1 MAVTGVN
8 YSSAATSS
16 TGASTTKTNN
26 ELGKDDFLQLLVTQ
40 LQHQDPLAPMED
52 KEFISQMAQF
62 TSLEQMKNMNT
73 AVQITQATSYIGKQ
87 VTWPDDVGVLQNG
100 IVSSVQI
107 ISGVPNLVIDSKT
120 IALSKVINVTNAPV
134 ATTPTT
140 PTTPTT
146 TGA

>member
-8 YSSAATSS
+8 YSAAT
-16 TGASTTKTNN
+16 TTSGTTKSKTNN

-62 TSLEQMKNMNT
+62 TSLEQMKNMNN

-87 VTWPDDVGVLQNG
+87 VTWADSQGTEQTG
-100 IVSSVQI
+100 IVTAIRIVNSEPKVMIGEESIELKKIMSVT
-107 ISGVPNLVIDSKT
+107 D
-120 IALSKVINVTNAPV
+120 APV
-134 ATTPTT
+134 ALS
-140 PTTPTT
+140 
-146 TGA
+146 A

>member
-8 YSSAATSS
+8 YSSGTASS
-16 TGASTTKTNN
+16 TSTSTTKTNN

-62 TSLEQMKNMNT
+62 TSLEQMKNMNN

-87 VTWPDDVGVLQNG
+87 VTWADSQGTEQTG
-100 IVSSVQI
+100 IVTAIRIVNSEPKVMIGEESIELKKIMSVT
-107 ISGVPNLVIDSKT
+107 D
-120 IALSKVINVTNAPV
+120 APV
-134 ATTPTT
+134 AVS
-140 PTTPTT
+140 
-146 TGA
+146 A

>member
-8 YSSAATSS
+8 YSSGTASS
-16 TGASTTKTNN
+16 TSASTTKTNN

-62 TSLEQMKNMNT
+62 TSLEQMKNMNN

-87 VTWPDDVGVLQNG
+87 VSWADSQGTEQTG
-100 IVSSVQI
+100 IVTAIRIVNSEPKVMIGEESIELKKIMSVT
-107 ISGVPNLVIDSKT
+107 D
-120 IALSKVINVTNAPV
+120 APV
-134 ATTPTT
+134 ALS
-140 PTTPTT
+140 
-146 TGA
+146 A

>member
-8 YSSAATSS
+8 YSSGATSTTDS
-16 TGASTTKTNN
+16 SKTKTNN

-62 TSLEQMKNMNT
+62 TSLEQMKNMNN

-87 VTWPDDVGVLQNG
+87 VTWADSQGTEQTG
-100 IVSSVQI
+100 IVTAIRIVNSEPKVMIGEESIELKKIMSVT
-107 ISGVPNLVIDSKT
+107 D
-120 IALSKVINVTNAPV
+120 APV
-134 ATTPTT
+134 AVS
-140 PTTPTT
+140 
-146 TGA
+146 A

>member
-16 TGASTTKTNN
+16 TDTSTTKTNN

-52 KEFISQMAQF
+52 KEFIAQMAQF
-62 TSLEQMKNMNT
+62 TSLEQMKNMNN

-87 VTWPDDVGVLQNG
+87 VSWADSQGTEQTG
-100 IVSSVQI
+100 IVTAIRIVNSEPKVMIGEESIELKKIMSVT
-107 ISGVPNLVIDSKT
+107 D
-120 IALSKVINVTNAPV
+120 APV
-134 ATTPTT
+134 ALS
-140 PTTPTT
+140 
-146 TGA
+146 A

>member
-8 YSSAATSS
+8 YSSGATSTTDS
-16 TGASTTKTNN
+16 SKTKTNN

-62 TSLEQMKNMNT
+62 TSLEQMKNMNN

-87 VTWPDDVGVLQNG
+87 VTWADSQGTEQTG
-100 IVSSVQI
+100 IVTAIRIVNSEPKVMIGEESIELKKIMSVT
-107 ISGVPNLVIDSKT
+107 D
-120 IALSKVINVTNAPV
+120 APV
-134 ATTPTT
+134 ALP
-140 PTTPTT
+140 
-146 TGA
+146 A

>member
-8 YSSAATSS
+8 YSSGTASS
-16 TGASTTKTNN
+16 TSTSTTKTNN

-62 TSLEQMKNMNT
+62 TSLEQMKNMNN

-87 VTWPDDVGVLQNG
+87 VTWADSQGTEQTG
-100 IVSSVQI
+100 IVTAIRIVNSEPKVMIGEESIELKKIMSVT
-107 ISGVPNLVIDSKT
+107 D
-120 IALSKVINVTNAPV
+120 APV
-134 ATTPTT
+134 ALS
-140 PTTPTT
+140 
-146 TGA
+146 A